1 MNNFTNSPIRN
12 LLIFAAKVLIV
23 FFLFVLVCKITNN
36 DINWALGC
44 GISVA
49 VALWDRIYF
58 GVSLLFFDVDIAK
71 TKDELDKAVDG
82 LKDYDVSKI
91 KPVAIVKRK
100 IKE

>member
-12 LLIFAAKVLIV
+12 LLIFVAKVLIV
-23 FFLFVLVCKITNN
+23 LFLFVLVCKITNN
-36 DINWALGC
+36 DINWTLGC

-71 TKDELDKAVDG
+71 TKDELDNAVDG
-82 LKDYDVSKI
+82 LKDYDVSKM
-91 KPVAIVKRK
+91 KPVAIVKHK